1 MFNCRSIFGA
11 QKIQRR
17 LSDDSEDDELEEEN
31 RSKTRREL
39 SGERKTTR
47 RKATDILAEVST
59 LPTCLKK
66 TISLNP
72 FTPKSDVID
81 FTLSNARRFYSSKED
96 PRPCSQGLSSNRPL
110 RRARRDPGLVWSGVR
125 F

>member
-11 QKIQRR
+11 QKIQRI

-59 LPTCLKK
+59 LPTCLKNC
-66 TISLNP
+66 LP
-72 FTPKSDVID
+72 
-81 FTLSNARRFYSSKED
+81 
-96 PRPCSQGLSSNRPL
+96 
-110 RRARRDPGLVWSGVR
+110 
-125 F
+125 